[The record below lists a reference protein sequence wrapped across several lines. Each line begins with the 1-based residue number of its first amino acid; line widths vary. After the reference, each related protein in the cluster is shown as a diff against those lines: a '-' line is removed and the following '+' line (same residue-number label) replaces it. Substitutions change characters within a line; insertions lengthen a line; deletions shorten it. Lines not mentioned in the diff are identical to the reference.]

1 MRIFA
6 PILTSL
12 LLASSVPAGETPRPA
27 PELTIQRF
35 QAAPLLLSQLR
46 GKVVALAFI
55 HTTCSH
61 CQDLTRIL
69 KVIQKDYATR
79 NVQVVAVAFEE
90 GVTNNFPMYLK
101 ALEPNFAA
109 GITNE
114 GEVKKFV
121 KWNDKRD
128 GILMIPYMIFI
139 DTTGTI
145 RGDFDGKDGFF
156 GEGDKHIRAELDKML
171 KPAAKPAAKKK

>member
-1 MRIFA
+1 MRISA
-6 PILTSL
+6 LILTSL
-12 LLASSVPAGETPRPA
+12 LLAASVPAATPRPA

-35 QAAPLLLSQLR
+35 QTAPLLLSQLR

-69 KVIQKDYATR
+69 KVIQKDYEAR

-109 GITNE
+109 GITTE
-114 GEVKKFV
+114 AEVKKFV
-121 KWNDKRD
+121 QWNDKRD
-128 GILMIPYMIFI
+128 GILFIPYMLFI
-139 DTTGTI
+139 DARGII
-145 RGDFDGKDGFF
+145 RGDFNGKDGFF
-156 GEGDKHIRAELDKML
+156 GESDKHIRAELDKMT
-171 KPAAKPAAKKK
+171 KPAATPGAKKK

>member
-1 MRIFA
+1 MRISA
-6 PILTSL
+6 LILTSL
-12 LLASSVPAGETPRPA
+12 LLAASVPAATPRPA

-35 QAAPLLLSQLR
+35 QTAPLLLSQLR

-69 KVIQKDYATR
+69 KVIQKDYEAR

-101 ALEPNFAA
+101 AFEPNFAA
-109 GITNE
+109 GITSDA
-114 GEVKKFV
+114 EVKKFV
-121 KWNDKRD
+121 QWNDKRD
-128 GILMIPYMIFI
+128 GVLMIPYMIFMDARGI
-139 DTTGTI
+139 I
-145 RGDFDGKDGFF
+145 RGDFNGKDGFF
-156 GEGDKHIRAELDKML
+156 GEGDKNIRAQLDKMT
-171 KPAAKPAAKKK
+171 KPAATPAAKKK